1 MRGVGA
7 QRRSIERSRV
17 DVHADPGSHDIG
29 KRDADEQCQRGEDL
43 EIDHRLDADPTDF
56 LDVASADDAMH
67 HDAEHDRRDEH
78 RDQLDEGIAEW
89 LERLGEAR
97 RQAAGDDAKDQGNY
111 DLAEQ
116 RAQKRAHGSSFSP

>member
-17 DVHADPGSHDIG
+17 DVHADPGSQDIR

-56 LDVASADDAMH
+56 LDVASADDSMH
-67 HDAEHDRRDEH
+67 YNAEHDRRDEH

-89 LERLGEAR
+89 PERLGEAR
-97 RQAAGDDAKDQGNY
+97 RYDANDDAKDQGDD

-116 RAQKRAHGSSFSP
+116 RAQKRAHSSSSSA